1 MEKELQRKYI
11 EFQLL
16 NQHIKKIDQ
25 QLAELGQQLTG
36 LLILKEG
43 LGDLKKTTSKDLFVS
58 LGPGVFLEAT
68 LKDTERV
75 LVNVGSNILVKK
87 PAENTKEMI
96 SSQVDEMRELIQKI
110 EQEMETEK
118 TQLEALQKELKD
130 SI

>member
-36 LLILKEG
+36 LLILKDG

-87 PAENTKEMI
+87 LAENTKEMI
-96 SSQVDEMRELIQKI
+96 SGQIDEMRELIQKI